1 MIVIVADVRLN
12 TLLIHGRWRDQPI
25 IHGIVIQTAESS
37 NRQVRLFRRKRS
49 KADPMLGVLEK
60 LIQNSNR

>member
-1 MIVIVADVRLN
+1 MVGIVADVRLN
-12 TLLIHGRWRDQPI
+12 TLLVLGRWRDQSI
-25 IHGIVIQTAESS
+25 IQAAESS

>member
-1 MIVIVADVRLN
+1 MVGIVADVRLN
-12 TLLIHGRWRDQPI
+12 TLLVLGRWRDQPI
-25 IHGIVIQTAESS
+25 IQAAESS

>member
-1 MIVIVADVRLN
+1 MVVIVADVRLN
-12 TLLIHGRWRDQPI
+12 TLLVLGGWKDQPI
-25 IHGIVIQTAESS
+25 TQGLVIQAAESS
-37 NRQVRLFRRKRS
+37 NRQARLFRRKRS